1 MKKLV
6 IDVGGTFIKYALMD
20 MDCVIYD
27 QGKVETPIDTKEHF
41 LDAIESIYNQYK
53 NEVDG
58 MAFSLPGNIN
68 VDTGDIYTP
77 GALLFNVNT
86 NFFESIHSRIDINVS
101 VENDGKCAA
110 LAELWKGHIRGY
122 KNGAVMVLGTG
133 IGGGLICDG
142 KLLKGNHFFAGE
154 LSFLIEN
161 PMKIGLEN
169 VFAMN
174 GSATALCLKTATK
187 QGNLQKQLNGKD
199 VFQMIEQGDSLAI
212 EALEEV
218 AQHVAVQIF
227 NTQCFIDP
235 DIVCIGGGISQQP
248 LLIKKIKEHLEKI
261 YQSLPVPVPRVE
273 VKSCQFHNDSNL
285 IGALYNY
292 QLHFQGEE

>member
-122 KNGAVMVLGTG
+122 KNG
-133 IGGGLICDG
+133 
-142 KLLKGNHFFAGE
+142 
-154 LSFLIEN
+154 
-161 PMKIGLEN
+161 
-169 VFAMN
+169 
-174 GSATALCLKTATK
+174 GSHGFRYGYWWRT
-187 QGNLQKQLNGKD
+187 
-199 VFQMIEQGDSLAI
+199 
-212 EALEEV
+212 
-218 AQHVAVQIF
+218 
-227 NTQCFIDP
+227 
-235 DIVCIGGGISQQP
+235 
-248 LLIKKIKEHLEKI
+248 HL
-261 YQSLPVPVPRVE
+261 
-273 VKSCQFHNDSNL
+273 
-285 IGALYNY
+285 
-292 QLHFQGEE
+292 